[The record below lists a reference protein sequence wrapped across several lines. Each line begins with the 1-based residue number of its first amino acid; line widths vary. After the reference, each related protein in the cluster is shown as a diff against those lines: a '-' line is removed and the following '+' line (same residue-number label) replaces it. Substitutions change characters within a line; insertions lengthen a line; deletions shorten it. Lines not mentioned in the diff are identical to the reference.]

1 MSKKY
6 RFIIIVLTAASIC
19 FGIISIYFYTRIQH
33 NRNQNFLL
41 EEKVREYEKQLYED
55 YKKRISE
62 LIKKDIS
69 IIVSEEPSYG
79 GKWYVTKI
87 LFINPSL
94 VSVEYEDGHFI
105 HESQIRIIRPKE
117 NFRFENYLSI
127 SRR

>member
-6 RFIIIVLTAASIC
+6 RFI
-19 FGIISIYFYTRIQH
+19 IISIYFYTRIQH

-41 EEKVREYEKQLYED
+41 KEKVREYEKQLVED
-55 YKKRISE
+55 YKKRVSE

-69 IIVSEEPSYG
+69 KIVSEEPSYG

-94 VSVEYEDGHFI
+94 VSVEYEDGHY
-105 HESQIRIIRPKE
+105 SLMSKIRIIRPKE
-117 NFRFENYLSI
+117 NFKFEEVK
-127 SRR
+127 